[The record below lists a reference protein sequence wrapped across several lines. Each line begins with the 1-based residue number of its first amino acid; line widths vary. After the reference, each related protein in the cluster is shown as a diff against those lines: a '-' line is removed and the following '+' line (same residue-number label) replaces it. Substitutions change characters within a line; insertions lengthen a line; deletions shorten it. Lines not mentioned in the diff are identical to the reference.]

1 MQETEI
7 LTRLAGLH
15 VVVRTEGQ
23 QVKARMTRP
32 GLPIPEEARDLI
44 REVKPYLVRGEPA
57 CLACQRLH
65 APCAEHYWHPTR
77 GLDRGRAGV

>member
-32 GLPIPEEARDLI
+32 GLPIPEEARSLI

-57 CLACQRLH
+57 CAACQHLQ
-65 APCAEHYWHPTR
+65 APCAEHYWHLTR
-77 GLDRGRAGV
+77 GFEND